1 MTTAIKTK
9 EKYIEAVGRRKE
21 SVARVRITSSK
32 KSEIEINKKAIH
44 EYFPTE
50 ELRHTARVPL
60 SISNTLGNFLI
71 TAKITGGGIHSQSEA
86 FAMGLARALT
96 AFSPMERKPLKL
108 AGLLSRDA
116 RAKERRKFGLK
127 KARKAPQWSKR

>member
-1 MTTAIKTK
+1 MPTTTKTK
-9 EKYIEAVGRRKE
+9 EGYTEAVGRRKE
-21 SVARVRITSSK
+21 SIARVRITSSK
-32 KSEIEINKKAIH
+32 KSEVTINNKAIH

-50 ELRHTARVPL
+50 ELRHTAKVPL

-96 AFSPMERKPLKL
+96 AFSPMERKPLKQ